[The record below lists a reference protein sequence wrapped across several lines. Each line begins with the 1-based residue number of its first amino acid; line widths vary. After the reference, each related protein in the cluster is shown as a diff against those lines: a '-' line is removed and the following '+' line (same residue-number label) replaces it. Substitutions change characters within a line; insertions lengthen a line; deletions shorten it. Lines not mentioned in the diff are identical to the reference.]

1 MQGVGLAF
9 TGAARVFEEIAMGM
23 GGGNTG
29 GAMSDMNV
37 TPLIDVLLVLLIIFM
52 VIVPVT
58 PRGLETLVPQPPKEH
73 HDDPVN
79 DRTIVVQVLSNGAA
93 APAYKINDNAF
104 NKADLE
110 PKLAEIFATR
120 QEKVM
125 FVKGDKDLDFSKVA
139 EVIDFGHQAGV
150 DNIGLIT
157 PRVEAGQ

>member
-1 MQGVGLAF
+1 
-9 TGAARVFEEIAMGM
+9 
-23 GGGNTG
+23 
-29 GAMSDMNV
+29 MSEMNV

-58 PRGLETLVPQPPKEH
+58 PKGLETLVPQPPKNKPT
-73 HDDPVN
+73 DTPN
-79 DRTIVVQVLSNGAA
+79 DRTIVVQVLSNGAG
-93 APAYKINDNAF
+93 APAYKINETSF
-104 NKADLE
+104 NKQDIE

-125 FVKGDKDLDFSKVA
+125 FVKGDKDLDFNKVA

-157 PRVEAGQ
+157 PRIEAGQ

>member
-1 MQGVGLAF
+1 
-9 TGAARVFEEIAMGM
+9 MGM
-23 GGGNTG
+23 GGGGTG
-29 GAMSDMNV
+29 GAVSEINV

-58 PRGLETLVPQPPKEH
+58 PRGLDALVPQPPKNKQPEQ
-73 HDDPVN
+73 VN
-79 DRTIVVQVLSNGAA
+79 DRTIVVQVQANGAG
-93 APAYKINDNAF
+93 APAYKINETAV
-104 NKADLE
+104 NKSEIE
-110 PKLAEIFATR
+110 PKLAEIFAAR

>member
-1 MQGVGLAF
+1 
-9 TGAARVFEEIAMGM
+9 MGM

-58 PRGLETLVPQPPKEH
+58 PKGLETLVPQPPKDKTNPPPE
-73 HDDPVN
+73 N

-93 APAYKINDNAF
+93 APSYKINETAF
-104 NKADLE
+104 NKTDIE
-110 PKLAEIFATR
+110 PKLSEIFATR

-125 FVKGDKDLDFSKVA
+125 FMKGDKDLDFSKVA

>member
-1 MQGVGLAF
+1 
-9 TGAARVFEEIAMGM
+9 MGM

-73 HDDPVN
+73 KEEPEN
-79 DRTIVVQVLSNGAA
+79 TRTIVVQVRSNGAA
-93 APAYKINDNAF
+93 APSYLINEQAF
-104 NKADLE
+104 AKKDLE
-110 PKLAEIFATR
+110 PKLTEIFSTR

-125 FVKGDKDLDFSKVA
+125 FVKGDKDLDFSKVT
-139 EVIDFGHQAGV
+139 EVIDFGHKAGV